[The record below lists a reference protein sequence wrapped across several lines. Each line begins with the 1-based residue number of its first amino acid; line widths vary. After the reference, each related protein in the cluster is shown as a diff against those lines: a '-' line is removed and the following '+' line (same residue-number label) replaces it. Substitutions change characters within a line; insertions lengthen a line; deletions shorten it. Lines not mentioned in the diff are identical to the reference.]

1 MDIKDI
7 NRTIDELEKDST
19 TFENCE
25 KLASLYIVRDK
36 FNTQTEFDDIL
47 PQYTKY
53 TDIKRRYQLGEVSE
67 KLVEKQTKMVCKE
80 ISEFIRSLYSSTDI
94 PEERTILKNMINGL
108 QNL

>member
-1 MDIKDI
+1 MYIKDI

-80 ISEFIRSLYSSTDI
+80 ISEFIHSLYSSTDI
-94 PEERTILKNMINGL
+94 PEERTILKNMVNGL